1 MPYLLSSALR
11 TMQDATHSSACSDGA
26 YLSSCR
32 PNMVESRNI
41 NTAKY
46 PREHTTMGLTIT
58 GFFTRLKHMNLLS
71 NIATRNEN
79 SLINYWVHFFFWP
92 LPQRENQNPQRSFH
106 SLLLVINPANYHL
119 CAYCATTH
127 ICTASYKLGLIVP
140 PCIVK

>member
-1 MPYLLSSALR
+1 MIHASNVVVLCNLFSALR

-46 PREHTTMGLTIT
+46 SREHTTMGLTIT
-58 GFFTRLKHMNLLS
+58 GFFTRLKHLNLLS

-79 SLINYWVHFFFWP
+79 SLINYRVHFFFWP
-92 LPQRENQNPQRSFH
+92 SPHRENQNPQRSFH
-106 SLLLVINPANYHL
+106 ALLLVINPANYKRSFHAL
-119 CAYCATTH
+119 LFY
-127 ICTASYKLGLIVP
+127 I
-140 PCIVK
+140 